1 MFVYVYLRI
10 NLRIKNEKNP
20 FTERKNCIPMDP
32 SCCELACD
40 LQTSENPGLKL
51 GEAKKMEPQNAGLF
65 EKESSKTFHFQG
77 RFFVA
82 REVKRCCLP
91 PPKQPRMTCV
101 QLATRICVAFK
112 LWKFSI
118 KTEGSHVH
126 FFVSGGDV
134 EPSKIRISRFQEV
147 VDSHGI
153 FGG

>member
-1 MFVYVYLRI
+1 
-10 NLRIKNEKNP
+10 
-20 FTERKNCIPMDP
+20 MDP

-91 PPKQPRMTCV
+91 PPETAKDDLCATCNSD
-101 QLATRICVAFK
+101 LCGF
-112 LWKFSI
+112 
-118 KTEGSHVH
+118 
-126 FFVSGGDV
+126 
-134 EPSKIRISRFQEV
+134 
-147 VDSHGI
+147 
-153 FGG
+153 